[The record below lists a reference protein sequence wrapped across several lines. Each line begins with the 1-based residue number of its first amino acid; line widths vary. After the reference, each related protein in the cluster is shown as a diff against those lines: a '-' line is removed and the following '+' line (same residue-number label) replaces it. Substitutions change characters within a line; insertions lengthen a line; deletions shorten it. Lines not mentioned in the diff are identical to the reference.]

1 MKVIIVGAG
10 EVGRELAESIRR
22 KGHDVI
28 IVDKSKK
35 ACEKARKLDIMVV
48 QGNGANPELLNSL
61 DIKEADFFFT
71 VTDDNETNLVA
82 CSIAKSADCKTL
94 ARINGLEYI
103 SRPVSRKFQGIGVD
117 YAVSP
122 ELLIAKKIANI
133 ITVPS
138 AIDKN
143 ISLGG
148 KIDVIEFKVL
158 SNSRIKDKKIK
169 KIKFP
174 SQVNLGAIIRENE
187 VLVPHGEDV
196 VKEDDTLI
204 VMVEGRQ
211 AEEKML
217 KLLGKKRSSVENVMV
232 VGATPVGINVAK
244 KLRDR
249 GVAVKVID
257 ESEKRGRKAAEKLKD
272 VEVLTADARNKNV
285 LIEEGILRI
294 DALAASTSSEEYNVL
309 VSLLAKVYGVEK
321 TIAIVRELGVK
332 SLIETVGID
341 LAASPELQ
349 TANTMLKLARELDPL
364 KAVPIHGGD
373 LYILEMRV
381 EKSSPVAEKTLSQ
394 SNLPPESIVGAI
406 KRKDETIIPHGDE
419 KFKEGDHVLLFVM
432 KEEINAVEDQF

>member
-28 IVDKSKK
+28 IIDKSKK
-35 ACEKARKLDIMVV
+35 ACDKARNLDVMVV
-48 QGNGANPELLNSL
+48 QGNGANPELLKSL
-61 DIKEADFFFT
+61 DIQEADFFFT
-71 VTDDNETNLVA
+71 VTDENESNLVA
-82 CSIAKSADCKTL
+82 CSIAKSAKCKTF

-103 SRPVSRKFQGIGVD
+103 SRPVSRKFSGIGVD

-158 SNSRIKDKKIK
+158 SSSKIKDKKIK

-187 VLVPHGEDV
+187 VLVPHGDDV

-204 VMVEGRQ
+204 VMVEGKE
-211 AEEKML
+211 AEKKML
-217 KLLGKKRSSVENVMV
+217 KLLGKKKSSVENVII
-232 VGATPVGINVAK
+232 VGATPIGINVGK
-244 KLRDR
+244 KLKER
-249 GVAVKVID
+249 GVKVKIID
-257 ESEKRGRKAAEKLKD
+257 ESEKRGRTAAEKLKNI
-272 VEVLTADARNKNV
+272 EVLTADARNKNV
-285 LIEEGILRI
+285 LIEEGILRT
-294 DALAASTSSEEYNVL
+294 DALAAATSSEEYNVL
-309 VSLLAKVYGVEK
+309 VSLLAKVYGVDK
-321 TIAIVRELGVK
+321 TIAVVRELGVK

-381 EKSSPVAEKTLSQ
+381 EENSPVSGKTLSG
-394 SNLPPESIVGAI
+394 SKLPPESIVGAI
-406 KRKDETIIPHGDE
+406 KRDDKTIIPHGDE
-419 KFKEGDHVLLFVM
+419 KFKKGDHVLLFVM